1 MRVKLKELGRISTGN
16 TPSKNVP
23 EFYSSEDIGFVK
35 PDIISELQIDYI
47 ENTTEYLSEKA
58 RNKARIVK
66 KDAIFVTC
74 IGNIGK
80 IGIAKNKEFAFNQQI
95 NAIEPNEKIL
105 PEYLAYGIFANKR
118 RLQAIANAPV
128 VPIINKTQFSEFE
141 IEIISDKKE
150 QLKIVELLDK
160 VRKIITKQ
168 KEELEKLDTLVKSR
182 FIEMFGDPIANSFN
196 VKTKPM
202 TEVCEIIDGDR
213 GKNYPT
219 AEEFLEEGYCL
230 FLNTKNVTSSGFNF
244 ETCMFV
250 TKEKDEILRNGKLK
264 RGDVVLTTRGTIGN
278 IAFYTDKIPYEHIR
292 INSGMVIL
300 RMHREEIN
308 EIYFIEQFKM
318 QLADI
323 KGKIANGS
331 AQPQLP
337 ISKMNKIQVLLP
349 DINLQNK
356 FAKFVRQVDKSKF
369 SCYTSDSYN

>member
-182 FIEMFGDPIANSFN
+182 FIEMFGDPILNEKNWNTEIWENVLIIVNGRNQKGVEDDDGHYLICGSGGVIGKASQYLVNANSVIVGRKGNINKPILMREKYWN
-196 VKTKPM
+196 V
-202 TEVCEIIDGDR
+202 D
-213 GKNYPT
+213 T
-219 AEEFLEEGYCL
+219 AFGLEPNIEKINADYLYMFCK
-230 FLNTKNVTSSGFNF
+230 FFDF
-244 ETCMFV
+244 ETLNKAV
-250 TKEKDEILRNGKLK
+250 TIPSLTKSDLLK
-264 RGDVVLTTRGTIGN
+264 IEMP
-278 IAFYTDKIPYEHIR
+278 IPP
-292 INSGMVIL
+292 
-300 RMHREEIN
+300 
-308 EIYFIEQFKM
+308 IE
-318 QLADI
+318 
-323 KGKIANGS
+323 
-331 AQPQLP
+331 
-337 ISKMNKIQVLLP
+337 
-349 DINLQNK
+349 LQNQ
-356 FAKFVRQVDKSKF
+356 FADFVKQVDKSKF